1 MDNEQLDAF
10 VIDVMDMF
18 NKKQDLEEKA
28 LKKSKF
34 SDLTVKE
41 LHTIVQVGL
50 NESRKQTDIAKELGV
65 TMGTLSV
72 SIKRL
77 VDKGYIQRDRDPDD
91 RRRIYLSLTKRGR
104 VMYRLNLLF
113 YRNLVKTMAKDRTE
127 KELETLIDTMREVH
141 QFILDT
147 YHLLDEDSRHLRSK
161 L

>member
-10 VIDVMDMF
+10 VIDVMDLF

-77 VDKGYIQRDRDPDD
+77 VDKGYIQRDRDPND
-91 RRRIYLSLTKRGR
+91 RRKVYLSLTKRGR

-113 YRNLVKTMAKDRTE
+113 YRNLVKTMAKDRSE
-127 KELETLIDTMREVH
+127 EELATLMQTMREVH

-147 YHLLDEDSRHLRSK
+147 YHLLDED
-161 L
+161 

>member
-10 VIDVMDMF
+10 VIDVMDLF

-77 VDKGYIQRDRDPDD
+77 VDKGYIQRDRDPND
-91 RRRIYLSLTKRGR
+91 RRKVYLFLTKRGR

-113 YRNLVKTMAKDRTE
+113 YRNLVKTMAKDRSE
-127 KELETLIDTMREVH
+127 EELATLMQTMREVH

-147 YHLLDEDSRHLRSK
+147 YHLLDED
-161 L
+161 